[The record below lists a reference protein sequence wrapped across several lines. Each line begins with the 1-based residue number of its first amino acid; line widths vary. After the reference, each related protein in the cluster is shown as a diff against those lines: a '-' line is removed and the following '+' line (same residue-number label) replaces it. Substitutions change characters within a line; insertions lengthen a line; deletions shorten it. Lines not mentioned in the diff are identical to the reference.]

1 MFAYEP
7 SKSKALKEDLIVLFS
22 EEEFHDYNNR

>member
-1 MFAYEP
+1 MYEYEP
-7 SKSKALKEDLIVLFS
+7 RRSKALKEDLIVLFS